1 MVFMVGVLS
10 GCNYLTTEKQNS
22 FVVYA
27 KNDGIYYTYLN
38 GEEKKEQK
46 IQDGE
51 EFECPKISEDGEFV
65 AYQKENELYLYTLST
80 SQYQK
85 LADME
90 QYQNYEWLGQKLVY
104 ADESAGFYLYDTQSN
119 QSVKYDDDNHYE
131 NFKASKDGKLY
142 AKQLKNWETSE
153 GKFSHA
159 DAIVEIDCNALQSD
173 EVQTNILIEAKAP
186 ENNSIDLGYDPTI
199 SKISEDGRYLLIHEK
214 FQSGST
220 SADYAGFGIYDTKQQ
235 KHIDFTDIYNQREEE
250 NELIVLPYEDNIA
263 LSSKENSSIALIKG
277 GGREMFFNKELAL
290 MRLQEDGTYDLQTI
304 TPDNILAMTPSFTT
318 DGQKLIYSGIAIES
332 TESYEETQKDWDTKP
347 HDIYQYD
354 NITKKTGKITDGIG
368 FDYMPISLSEEDI
381 LFFRSK
387 KHQFSEHTGNLI
399 RLKDGEEDVV
409 ASEVCLGYQPNRNM
423 AVFIGRDLKR

>member
-1 MVFMVGVLS
+1 MVGVSS

-27 KNDGIYYTYLN
+27 KNNGIYYTYLN

-65 AYQKENELYLYTLST
+65 AYQKGKELYLYTLST

-131 NFKASKDGKLY
+131 NFKTSKDGKLY

-159 DAIVEIDCNALQSD
+159 VAIVEIDCNALQSD
-173 EVQTNILIEAKAP
+173 EVQTNILIEPKAP
-186 ENNSIDLGYDPTI
+186 EKNTTNLEYDPTI
-199 SKISEDGRYLLIHEK
+199 SKISEDGRYLFIQEK

-290 MRLQEDGTYDLQTI
+290 MKLQEDGTYDLQTI
-304 TPDNILAMTPSFTT
+304 TSNNFLAMTPSFTA
-318 DGQKLIYSGIAIES
+318 DGQKLLYSGISVE
-332 TESYEETQKDWDTKP
+332 TTKSYEETKEDWDKKS

-354 NITKKTGKITDGIG
+354 IATQTTDKLTDGKG

-387 KHQFSEHTGNLI
+387 EHQWAEHTGNLI
-399 RLKDGEEDVV
+399 RLKDGEENVV
-409 ASEVCLGYQPNRNM
+409 ASEVCLGYQPYRKM